1 LTNIRGYLEALNDGV
16 LPPDPDTLSLLQ
28 KETLRLADL
37 VEDVLA
43 LARADAAGR
52 ALQPEPVDLNAMVEE
67 TVATFRPAIEKR
79 ALNLDVKTSP
89 EKIIVHADPRHLSRV
104 LRNLTDNAVRYA
116 PANSTVFITIARET
130 DAVHIDYANTAEDLL
145 PNDLP
150 FLFERFFRGE
160 KSRSRRHGGA
170 GIGLSIVKELV
181 EAHGGTVYCELDG
194 GVVHIGFTL
203 NETTETI

>member
-1 LTNIRGYLEALNDGV
+1 
-16 LPPDPDTLSLLQ
+16 
-28 KETLRLADL
+28 
-37 VEDVLA
+37 
-43 LARADAAGR
+43 
-52 ALQPEPVDLNAMVEE
+52 MVEE

-79 ALNLDVKTSP
+79 ALSVDVEAPP

-116 PANSTVFITIARET
+116 PAHSTVFIAIAREA
-130 DAVHIDYANTAEDLL
+130 DAARIDYANTAEDLL
-145 PNDLP
+145 PDDLP

-181 EAHGGTVYCELDG
+181 EAHGGSVYGELADG
-194 GVVHIGFTL
+194 IVHIGFTL
-203 NETTETI
+203 NETTETG